1 MEELQTKFIP
11 AAEEITKALS
21 VLLQE
26 HEDEFGLS
34 KYNF

>member
-21 VLLQE
+21 VLLE
-26 HEDEFGLS
+26 HEGEFCLS
-34 KYNF
+34 KYDF